1 MRRRIALSLLVL
13 AWIGLGQDAR
23 FVAID
28 IYVDA
33 GDRALAAY
41 QIEITAGDATERGTR
56 IVGVEGG
63 EPQCFASPPY
73 YDPKALEG
81 RRIIVAAFTTDPD
94 APRGKMRVARL
105 HFFEERSGEID
116 YRAEAIAAAAPGGER
131 IPVRIEI
138 RPAGAK

>member
-1 MRRRIALSLLVL
+1 MKRRIALLLLVF

-23 FVAID
+23 FVAMD

-41 QIEITAGDATERGTR
+41 QIEITAGEATETGTR

-63 EPQCFASPPY
+63 EPKPFATPPY
-73 YDPKALEG
+73 YDARALKG
-81 RRIIVAAFTTDPD
+81 RRIIVAAFTTDPG
-94 APRGKMRVARL
+94 APRGRIRVARL

-116 YRAEAIAAAAPGGER
+116 YRATAVAAAAPGGER
-131 IPVRIEI
+131 IPIDIEI